1 MRMLATGFCLLSD
14 GGSGGSD
21 IVGAFG
27 DTWIEGV
34 GWAMGAG
41 GVEEGVAGAGAP
53 LAGVGVEGVR

>member
-1 MRMLATGFCLLSD
+1 M
-14 GGSGGSD
+14 
-21 IVGAFG
+21 GAFG